1 MAAGGAALT
10 FWKGYREEKI
20 DKRDETTRTNA
31 MVSIDGRREETKEFN
46 EEEEAGGKGKV
57 VGAIRKPR
65 ITDSRGE
72 SLNIGRKRVEER
84 GEERSEEMR
93 VLCVYIYMR

>member
-1 MAAGGAALT
+1 M
-10 FWKGYREEKI
+10 
-20 DKRDETTRTNA
+20 
-31 MVSIDGRREETKEFN
+31 
-46 EEEEAGGKGKV
+46 

>member
-31 MVSIDGRREETKEFN
+31 MVSIDGRREETKLKNSMRRRKQE
-46 EEEEAGGKGKV
+46 
-57 VGAIRKPR
+57 GAIRKPR

>member
-1 MAAGGAALT
+1 M
-10 FWKGYREEKI
+10 
-20 DKRDETTRTNA
+20 
-31 MVSIDGRREETKEFN
+31 
-46 EEEEAGGKGKV
+46 

-84 GEERSEEMR
+84 GAMRPGPLFTER
-93 VLCVYIYMR
+93 VLLSMGPLKGMKGRAKRGNACECVCCAYIYIYALMFPSC